1 MPPSRYRWVILVLAY
16 LCMLGFAFPLQSL
29 PPVLTLIIR
38 ELRLTH
44 TEAGLLMSL
53 FALPSIFFAILA
65 GSVSDRWGPF
75 KTGVISLVLV
85 TVGMLIFAVS
95 TSFLWLG
102 FGRVVAGVGAATI
115 AIVAPQI
122 ISQWFR
128 EHGPGT
134 AMGIFNTAMPVG
146 TIICFASFGRL
157 AELLGWRIPMVITAM
172 ISTLALVSF
181 LLLYRPSPNPSKR
194 VVPEKKEKAGRPL
207 VILLKIG
214 LPIWLIGFCWMWFN
228 AAVISFSSFAPD
240 FFVSKGYSLAFAGF
254 LASLLMW
261 GSLVLSPV
269 VGRLVDKV
277 GNNDLF
283 IAVGGIVL
291 ASAIYLV
298 TRSTN
303 FFFPMILMAIA
314 VALVPAPVFSSP
326 SRILEPKNLG
336 LGFGILAM
344 ASGTGM
350 FFGPYIAGFVRDKT
364 GSYEMSFIFLSILA
378 LLTTVTALIL
388 RVKMKRD

>member
-1 MPPSRYRWVILVLAY
+1 MPPSRYRWVILVVAY

-29 PPVLTLIIR
+29 PPVLTLIIKD
-38 ELRLTH
+38 LGLSH

-75 KTGVISLVLV
+75 GTGVTSLVLV

-95 TSFLWLG
+95 TDFLWLG
-102 FGRVVAGVGAATI
+102 FGRVVAGVGAAAI
-115 AIVAPQI
+115 VIVAPQI
-122 ISQWFR
+122 VSQWFR
-128 EHGPGT
+128 EQGTGT
-134 AMGIFNTAMPVG
+134 AMGVFNTAMPVG

-157 AELLGWRIPMVITAM
+157 AELLGWRIPMLITAV
-172 ISTLALVSF
+172 ISTFALVSF

-194 VVPEKKEKAGRPL
+194 VMPEKEEEAGRSSL
-207 VILLKIG
+207 ILLKIG

-261 GSLVLSPV
+261 GSLVLSPI
-269 VGRLVDKV
+269 VGRLVDNF
-277 GNNDLF
+277 GHNDLF
-283 IAVGGIVL
+283 IAVGGVVL

-298 TRSTN
+298 SRSTN
-303 FFFPMILMAIA
+303 FFFPMIVMAVA
-314 VALVPAPVFSSP
+314 VALIPAPIFSSP
-326 SRILEPKNLG
+326 SKILEPKNLG

-344 ASGTGM
+344 TSGTGM
-350 FFGPYIAGFVRDKT
+350 FFGPYLAGFVRHKT
-364 GSYEMSFIFLSILA
+364 GSYETSFILLSILA

-388 RVKMKRD
+388 RVRMKRH